1 MVCLAALVCGV
12 INNILEP
19 TKQASSKK
27 TKRKQKSG
35 VSQASTGPIK
45 IFLIIICNACCNSS
59 IFNLFFSLFFFQD
72 SQSPEIVEAHNK
84 FMSEVLEIATELHL
98 ALGNLRLR
106 ISVEAYHS
114 QMPSMAANVGNQGA
128 ACRVPAVGTLPTI
141 GPDDVSALS
150 TGMAQLVL
158 SYENRKNKD
167 KGYSVDV
174 SAKLSES
181 YEDSLQAIIT
191 VLQQKMTYLDS
202 TKL

>member
-1 MVCLAALVCGV
+1 M
-12 INNILEP
+12 
-19 TKQASSKK
+19 
-27 TKRKQKSG
+27 SG
-35 VSQASTGPIK
+35 VHT
-45 IFLIIICNACCNSS
+45 
-59 IFNLFFSLFFFQD
+59 
-72 SQSPEIVEAHNK
+72 
-84 FMSEVLEIATELHL
+84 IATELHL

-106 ISVEAYHS
+106 ISVEAIQS
-114 QMPSMAANVGNQGA
+114 QVPMITACATKEGTV
-128 ACRVPAVGTLPTI
+128 CRVPAVGTLPTI
-141 GPDDVSALS
+141 GSDDISALS

-181 YEDSLQAIIT
+181 YEDSLQEIIT